1 MGIPRG
7 LVSMKPTVTVS
18 LETNILLCKR
28 IFILTKGI
36 VEMDFNCILV
46 WRILGA
52 RSKMELKC
60 SKSIRLRDFID
71 KFE

>member
-18 LETNILLCKR
+18 LGTNILLCKR
-28 IFILTKGI
+28 IFILTKRI

-46 WRILGA
+46 NF
-52 RSKMELKC
+52 RSKKQNGIEMLEKYPA
-60 SKSIRLRDFID
+60 S
-71 KFE
+71 